1 MSSTDHMGGSRS
13 NSSNSIFNQDTT
25 PKPPIETGRVTSRAT
40 GVYGLDNEFLKRM
53 CNWRPK
59 AFDVLDPDDLLA
71 ERITLGTPGISPA
84 SSADSP
90 RAPAIPTFEQ
100 FRKATESLWVRAQ
113 DLLPKQGRGRR
124 TERRSEKKEGKSPD
138 GRGEGR
144 GDSSAFGRDRDSRK
158 EREGGLDGSY
168 IEVRSP
174 RSPTMPMQTG
184 STDDDEDV
192 LVGYSGDG
200 GDEGEGDD
208 TSYTVALDT
217 SNNNSSNGWGAS
229 RGRVS
234 SNPMPPILTFTSPA
248 AGGSDDMDGD
258 LGLGMSPPVNHRPMI
273 ISSDDCIVTNLSL
286 NSARKGTG
294 SQRNNEDSGISSAGS
309 GSGSK
314 DNENSKE
321 KERRKGDK
329 VGAIEIDHESDP
341 SQPSVWRDGKGIG
354 SVDLSSER
362 HMFPRTDSTNNTLFV
377 PPKTPASNQQGKTEV
392 DQRK

>member
-1 MSSTDHMGGSRS
+1 MSSSDHMGGSRS

-25 PKPPIETGRVTSRAT
+25 PKPPVETSRVSGRAT

-53 CNWRPK
+53 CDWRPR

-71 ERITLGTPGISPA
+71 ERITPGTPGISPA

-113 DLLPKQGRGRR
+113 DLLPKQGTGRR
-124 TERRSEKKEGKSPD
+124 AERKSERKEGKSPD

-144 GDSSAFGRDRDSRK
+144 GDNGAYGKDRDSRK

-168 IEVRSP
+168 IDVRSP
-174 RSPTMPMQTG
+174 RSPAMPMQTG
-184 STDDDEDV
+184 SMDDDEDV
-192 LVGYSGDG
+192 LLGYSGDG
-200 GDEGEGDD
+200 GDEGEGEG
-208 TSYTVALDT
+208 TSYTVALDS
-217 SNNNSSNGWGAS
+217 SNSSSSNGWGAS

-258 LGLGMSPPVNHRPMI
+258 LGLGLSPAVNHRPMI

-286 NSARKGTG
+286 NSARKGAG
-294 SQRNNEDSGISSAGS
+294 SQRNNEDSGIINAGS

-314 DNENSKE
+314 ENENSKD
-321 KERRKGDK
+321 KERKKGDRT
-329 VGAIEIDHESDP
+329 GAIEIDTESDP
-341 SQPSVWRDGKGIG
+341 SQPSLWSDGKGIG

-362 HMFPRTDSTNNTLFV
+362 HIFPRTGGTNNNNNKTLV
-377 PPKTPASNQQGKTEV
+377 LPPKTPPNNQQGRT
-392 DQRK
+392 